1 MASCRFHVTYIKKE
15 PPLCVAAVLAS
26 TIGKHSN
33 IQSLPFRFLTPLW
46 PVTMRYLSC
55 GDVLRV
61 FCAQV
66 SLANVSFKKRCASG
80 NPQAIG
86 RQNLLGR
93 QKTVLFDGVVKEPV
107 IALFECL
114 GPDRFVAGVVFRT
127 KTGGFVFP

>member
-1 MASCRFHVTYIKKE
+1 MRRGSTRFYYRQAFEYSK
-15 PPLCVAAVLAS
+15 PSSSFFNAALA
-26 TIGKHSN
+26 GN
-33 IQSLPFRFLTPLW
+33 Q
-46 PVTMRYLSC
+46 RYLSC
-55 GDVLRV
+55 GAVLRV
-61 FCAQV
+61 SSAQV
-66 SLANVSFKKRCASG
+66 SLPNVSFKKRCASG